1 MLIDNEIKQNIIKA
15 IKNTL
20 AFNSNEEKR
29 KQEVLVDILKYMDN
43 YEENANLI
51 RYRDSQRKL
60 IKSEVKKYDR

>member
-1 MLIDNEIKQNIIKA
+1 MLIDNEIKQNIVKA
-15 IKNTL
+15 IKNTI
-20 AFNSNEEKR
+20 AFNSDEEKR
-29 KQEVLVDILKYMDN
+29 KEEVLVNILRYMGN

>member
-1 MLIDNEIKQNIIKA
+1 MLIDNEIKQNIVKA
-15 IKNTL
+15 IKNTI
-20 AFNSNEEKR
+20 AFNSDEEKR
-29 KQEVLVDILKYMDN
+29 KEEVLVNILKYMDN